1 MKQLGG
7 IDASFLYMESP
18 ETPMHVAGF
27 TLYDLPEVF
36 EGSFYDHFREFFA
49 GRVHLIPIFHK
60 KLARTIFELDHP
72 GWVDAGELD
81 LDYHIQSATLPA
93 PGTFRQ
99 AEELI
104 AELHA
109 VPLDRK
115 RPLWQFTV
123 IEGLQGGQVALYSK
137 VHHAA
142 IDGGAGMV
150 ITQALYDV
158 TPVPRKVE
166 PPKPKETGRPKP
178 STAERAILGVHDMA
192 TNVVRQQLNFMEA
205 VPKTMGQIAEMLTP
219 ATVGSDV
226 QLPQM
231 IAPKTPFNATIGAKR
246 AFAARSISL
255 EEAKSVAKATG
266 TKINDIVMAICGG
279 ALRRYLKD
287 NNALPDAPLIAFV
300 PISLREAGNTDLN
313 NQVFGMSCPL
323 ATNYGDPLTRLNTI
337 KKDSGT
343 SKSMAGS
350 VKNLALKDYTL
361 VGAPMLLP
369 GLMQLYGKSG
379 LADIL
384 PQAVNVTI
392 SNTAGPPFPLY
403 CAGAKVTALYPVSI
417 PVHGI
422 GLNLTVQSYLG
433 KLDFGLTG
441 DHAAIPDI
449 DVLADHLE
457 TSFEELKT
465 AVMANEV
472 PKKKASKSSSKS
484 AEK

>member
-1 MKQLGG
+1 
-7 IDASFLYMESP
+7 
-18 ETPMHVAGF
+18 MHVAGY
-27 TLYDLPEVF
+27 TLYDLPEGF
-36 EGSFYDHFREFFA
+36 EGSFHDHFRHFFA

-60 KLARTIFELDHP
+60 KLARTVFELDHP

-81 LDYHIQSATLPA
+81 LDYHIQSAMLPG
-93 PGTFRQ
+93 PGTLRQ
-99 AEELI
+99 VEELI
-104 AELHA
+104 ARLHA
-109 VPLDRK
+109 IPLDRK

-123 IEGLQGGQVALYSK
+123 IEGLQNGQVALYSK

-158 TPVPRKVE
+158 TPVPREVE
-166 PPKPKETGRPKP
+166 PPKPKQKTRPKP
-178 STAERAILGVHDMA
+178 STAERAILGMHDMA

-219 ATVGSDV
+219 AGAGPGM

-231 IAPKTPFNATIGAKR
+231 IAPKTPFNVTIGGKR
-246 AFAARSISL
+246 SFAARSLSL
-255 EEAKSVAKATG
+255 EDAKAVAKATG

-279 ALRRYLKD
+279 ALRQYLTDKH
-287 NNALPDAPLIAFV
+287 ALPDAPLIAFV

-323 ATNYGDPLTRLNTI
+323 GTNYADPLARLKAI
-337 KKDSGT
+337 QKDSGT
-343 SKSMAGS
+343 SKTVAGGL
-350 VKNLALKDYTL
+350 KNLALKDFTL

-449 DVLADHLE
+449 DVLADYLE
-457 TSFEELKT
+457 TSFESLKA
-465 AVMANEV
+465 AVMTEEIT
-472 PKKKASKSSSKS
+472 KKKASKTAK
-484 AEK
+484 K